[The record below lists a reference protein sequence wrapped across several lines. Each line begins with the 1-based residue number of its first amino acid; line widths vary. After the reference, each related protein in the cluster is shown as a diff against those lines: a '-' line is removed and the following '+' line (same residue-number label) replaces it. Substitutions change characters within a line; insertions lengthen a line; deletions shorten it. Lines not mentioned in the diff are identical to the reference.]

1 MLSPDVEIAIEL
13 VHRAE
18 VDSWGWLTEDL
29 MCPTP
34 RIHEGNAERT
44 EDLVAWLAP
53 YVDAQPSMVQAAV
66 ANFARV
72 LADFRLVL
80 HYDLDVDK
88 PYLRVPNW
96 YRQEPRS
103 VSSLEEWDI
112 HVTLLH
118 NVTIE
123 LTRAINLVIAR
134 AQQAGVLQR
143 QALAVCDCGPA
154 HARLRAVTYTAEQT
168 EQAQPY
174 PGLAGFPSIVA
185 DRTVGGLGLRE
196 GSVPRTADE
205 FERWIACLVEHRGG
219 CSEPPQSLAEL
230 PLALPTPPRS
240 EDTESILPA
249 GSSGPS
255 DPRNVPAPLRAAAG
269 IGGLV
274 GVVIAVALAPPLL
287 EVTSLTFIVAVGAL
301 ARFVWRWPPALW
313 ACAVVTAAVCGAG
326 AIEIVDSHPG
336 SSPPRF
342 ASPPEAGHT
351 AGRQTLSATG
361 TLNLRGYV
369 RLRGTEAW
377 RTEIHGVP
385 GDTIQ
390 WELYAS
396 DDNASKTFTNVIV
409 NDVLPQYVTL
419 IPRSLRFVSG
429 NRGDEILASGPLFGG
444 GYNAGSYIPN
454 DRTLYIFEGVLDPDF
469 PGCAIRLEND
479 GGIKADGIAR
489 RAPHGSATL
498 VDVEKTDCDASGS

>member
-1 MLSPDVEIAIEL
+1 MLSPDVEIAVEL
-13 VHRAE
+13 VQRAE

-53 YVDAQPSMVQAAV
+53 YADAQPSMVQAAI

-80 HYDLDVDK
+80 HYDLDIDR
-88 PYLRVPNW
+88 PYLRVPKW

-103 VSSLEEWDI
+103 VRALEEWDI

-143 QALAVCDCGPA
+143 RSLAVCDCGPA
-154 HARLRAVTYTAEQT
+154 HARLQAVTYTAEQS

-185 DRTVGGLGLRE
+185 DRTVGGLGIRE

-205 FERWIACLVEHRGG
+205 FERWIARLVEHRGA
-219 CSEPPQSLAEL
+219 CSEPPPASAEL

-240 EDTESILPA
+240 EDAESVPPA
-249 GSSGPS
+249 SSNDPP
-255 DPRNVPAPLRAAAG
+255 DPRKVPAPLRAASG
-269 IGGLV
+269 IVGLV

-287 EVTSLTFIVAVGAL
+287 EVTSLTFIVAVVAL

-336 SSPPRF
+336 SSPRLHF

-351 AGRQTLSATG
+351 VGGQTLSATG

-377 RTEIHGVP
+377 RSEIHGIP

-390 WELYAS
+390 WELDAS
-396 DDNASKTFTNVIV
+396 DDNASKTFTNVTV
-409 NDVLPQYVTL
+409 NDVLPQHVTL
-419 IPRSLRFVSG
+419 IPLSLRIVSG
-429 NRGDEILASGPLFGG
+429 NRGDEILANGPLFGG
-444 GYNAGSYIPN
+444 GYNAGSYLP
-454 DRTLYIFEGVLDPDF
+454 DDSTLYIFEGVLDPGLVASRD
-469 PGCAIRLEND
+469 PGDLML
-479 GGIKADGIAR
+479 
-489 RAPHGSATL
+489 RA
-498 VDVEKTDCDASGS
+498 